1 MPAPLYWK
9 RWCDR
14 YGLPIDGGWVD
25 QPLYFMKE
33 IDAARR
39 GEQRRLQERETAKE
53 SVILK
58 VLLDIRTLLTRPE
71 QP

>member
-1 MPAPLYWK
+1 M
-9 RWCDR
+9 
-14 YGLPIDGGWVD
+14 PIDGGWVD

-39 GEQRRLQERETAKE
+39 GEQRRLQEREVAKE
-53 SVILK
+53 SVTLK